1 MRFDWYERTP
11 DAVDDNGYPKPVDRN
26 GPSQLFRLLEMEQA
40 HRKPVKYRPPTKLRL
55 TLNKIAEFRQ
65 RQEDASDVLYGKKI
79 AVTQEEWDRAND

>member
-11 DAVDDNGYPKPVDRN
+11 GAIDGGVPKRFHQN
-26 GPSQLFRLLEMEQA
+26 GPSQLYRLFLMQQQPQ
-40 HRKPVKYRPPTKLRL
+40 KPVKHRPPTKLRV

-65 RQEDASDVLYGKKI
+65 RQEDAADVLSGKKI